1 MSITR
6 LAPSSYTRSPWK
18 NGGGITIDIS
28 EERLPGSVPGSWEG
42 LVWRLGRTTIGVPAP
57 FSDLGGFD
65 RCQVV
70 IAGSGLVLDTPLGE
84 IDLREPFVPV
94 HYPGEAPISSR
105 LKNGPVEVVNLIAD
119 RRLVAIRLDVLRPG
133 MGMNLPY
140 GACVIHTPHA
150 GAVLRLGLQ
159 CHGIEA
165 DHAIRLERKMPGGTA
180 DGARQAPDPVIHCDE
195 GLLLVASIR
204 PRHVHPETR

>member
-1 MSITR
+1 MNITH
-6 LAPSSYTRSPWK
+6 LTPASYTRSPWK
-18 NGGGITIDIS
+18 NGGGVTVDIA

-42 LVWRLGRTTIGVPAP
+42 LVWRLGQTTISTPAP

-84 IDLREPFVPV
+84 IDLRQPFVPV

-105 LKNGPVEVVNLIAD
+105 LENGPVEVVNLIAD
-119 RRLVAIRLDVLRPG
+119 RRLVAIRLDILRPG
-133 MGMNLPY
+133 MAMSLPD
-140 GACVIHTPHA
+140 GACVIHAPHA
-150 GAVLRLGLQ
+150 GAVLRLGPQ
-159 CHGIEA
+159 RHAIAA
-165 DHAIRLERKMPGGTA
+165 DHALRLGHDMPEGAA
-180 DGARQAPDPVIHCDE
+180 DGARQAPDHVMHCDE

-204 PRHVHPETR
+204 PRHIQP